1 MTVERAERQ
10 IASKM
15 ELIVKDTIELPEGL
29 DWDTIHAAV
38 EAVEAWE
45 LRADGLA
52 TELAIEL
59 FRIFNRGR
67 P

>member
-1 MTVERAERQ
+1 
-10 IASKM
+10 M